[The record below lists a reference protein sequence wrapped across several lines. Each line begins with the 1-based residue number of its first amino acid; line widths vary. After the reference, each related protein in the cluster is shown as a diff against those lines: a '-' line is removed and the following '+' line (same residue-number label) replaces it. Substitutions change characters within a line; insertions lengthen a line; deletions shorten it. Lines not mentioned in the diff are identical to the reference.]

1 MKILNKLSK
10 KNLLLNKKRSIG
22 TLIGIILSV
31 ALICATVGLFISFR
45 TALIE
50 SAIASRGNYHIA
62 LYNESEEKLKVLK
75 NNRDVARID
84 ILYDIGY
91 SKFLDATEDRPYIHL
106 YSYQDTK
113 SFSNLAIQ
121 LVDGAY
127 PKDKNELLIS
137 EELYLMNK
145 DKYAI
150 GNTITLNVG
159 QRKTLDNYIMTK
171 ENPKTEE
178 EVIADSFEMTFV
190 ITGIMERDYELDPY
204 GDPGIS
210 ALTVDLDNQEITNQ
224 DSIFYIRIQ
233 KPTDYEKTFSE
244 ILGKT
249 FNSNSEN
256 ATEEYS
262 LNTELLRWQ
271 ALRFDSRTT
280 SMLYSVMIVVL
291 AIIVGTS
298 IFCIKN
304 SFDIS
309 VTEKKKSYGMLAS
322 AGATKK
328 QIRKSVVT
336 ESFMLGM
343 IGIPLGILS
352 GYLAVFILVGLVN
365 SLIGDFINNEITF
378 KFSVSL
384 LPVVLSIILGFV
396 TIYLSSISA
405 AKKASRVSP
414 IDLIRNREDV
424 KINKKK
430 LKTPFW
436 VKKIFHVGGV
446 IAYKNLKRSKK
457 KYRTT
462 VISLTVSI
470 FVFISM
476 NSFLYYTFKTSN
488 TYYQDLD
495 YNVMVNSSFDDAK
508 KIEDVLKLS
517 GTNDYTM
524 LYQSNLATENGYLEI
539 NDLSKLTSYGK
550 RILKEGLKNYG
561 CYSDDVEI
569 RNSEYCKEV
578 TRMNIVAMND
588 KAFKDYAKKLGLSEE
603 QVKNKGILNNNY
615 KTITADGTRVEKG
628 IYNYKEND
636 MIKGTYNNKP
646 LEFDVAFV
654 TDIRPEGLEDFY
666 SSDGFLIISEKDFHE
681 IGFTPYILTINAKDP
696 SEVVLNIENE
706 IPEVSAVNIEENV
719 QSEKSV
725 ALLTSVFLYG
735 FLTVITLIGITNIF
749 NTITSNLELR
759 QKEFAMLKSIG
770 MTKSEFNKM
779 INLETLFYCCK
790 SLLFGIVFGTI
801 GSYLVYYAYAKKMDY
816 GYYFPLSATVIAIIS
831 VFILVFIIM
840 KYSMNKINKQ
850 NIIETIRKDN
860 I

>member
-113 SFSNLAIQ
+113 SFSNLTIQ

-137 EELYLMNK
+137 EELYLINK

-178 EVIADSFEMTFV
+178 EVIANSFEMTFV

-210 ALTVDLDNQEITNQ
+210 VLTVDLDNQKITSQ

-249 FNSNSEN
+249 FHSNSEN
-256 ATEEYS
+256 ETEEYS

-336 ESFMLGM
+336 EGFMLGM

-462 VISLTVSI
+462 VISLAISV

-476 NSFLYYTFKTSN
+476 NTFMYYTFRVTS
-488 TYYQDLD
+488 TYYDDLD
-495 YNVMVNSSFDDAK
+495 YNVMITSSFEDTPKMEDA
-508 KIEDVLKLS
+508 LKVK
-517 GTNDYTM
+517 GTDDYTM
-524 LYQSNLATENGYLEI
+524 LYQSSLTTDGYLEI
-539 NDLSKLTSYGK
+539 DDLSKLTDFAK
-550 RILKEGLKNYG
+550 DILEEALREQG
-561 CYSDDVEI
+561 CYDERKDTSDMNCDKK
-569 RNSEYCKEV
+569 RQ
-578 TRMNIVAMND
+578 MNIIGMD
-588 KAFKDYAKKLGLSEE
+588 EKSFKEYVDKLGLNYNS
-603 QVKNKGILNNNY
+603 VKNKGVLVNNY
-615 KTITADGTRVEKG
+615 SYINVEGVRTEKG
-628 IYNYKEND
+628 IYNYKKDET
-636 MIKGTYNNKP
+636 IKGTYNGSP
-646 LEFDVAFV
+646 LEIDVSEV
-654 TDIRPEGLEDFY
+654 TNVRPSGLENFWDSGGY
-666 SSDGFLIISEKDFHE
+666 LIVSEEEYHDLS
-681 IGFTPYILTINAKDP
+681 FTPYILTINADDP
-696 SEVVLNIENE
+696 GQVTLDINNE
-706 IPEVSAVNIEENV
+706 IPELSAVNIGENA
-719 QSEKSV
+719 QAERSIY
-725 ALLTSVFLYG
+725 LLTAIFLYG
-735 FLTVITLIGITNIF
+735 FIAVITLIGVTNIF

-759 QKEFAMLKSIG
+759 QKEFAMLKSVG
-770 MTKSEFNKM
+770 MTRKEFNRM
-779 INLETLFYCCK
+779 INLETIFYSIK
-790 SLLFGIVFGTI
+790 ALIYGVALGSI
-801 GSYLVYYAYAKKMDY
+801 GSYLVYLATASKLDY
-816 GYYFPLSATVIAIIS
+816 GYHFPLSATIIS
-831 VFILVFIIM
+831 IVAVFILVFIIM